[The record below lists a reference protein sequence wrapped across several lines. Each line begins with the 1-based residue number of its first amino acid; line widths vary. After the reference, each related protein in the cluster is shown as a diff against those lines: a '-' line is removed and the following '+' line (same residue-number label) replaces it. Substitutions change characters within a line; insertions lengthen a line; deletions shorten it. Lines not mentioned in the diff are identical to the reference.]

1 MFFQVNWEQT
11 QVLTSECKHK
21 DNIQMEIRLEYIL
34 ESISNQIIQI
44 HKQAPLQI
52 KLIIDWSVEKKETK
66 QVARLWHEGNLEGN

>member
-1 MFFQVNWEQT
+1 
-11 QVLTSECKHK
+11 
-21 DNIQMEIRLEYIL
+21 MEIRLEYIL

-66 QVARLWHEGNLEGN
+66 QVARL